1 MFNFKQIIS
10 SIADVGQKLFNTREV
25 KKNDINSILDL
36 CDDLISH
43 KGAAFG
49 ITVARDIT
57 ELYQSL
63 SPENKLLFFKKINDK
78 YKPSFTKVNEAIE
91 NYTKSQNEKT
101 LSDLFKVSEGKRR
114 ELFRRM
120 NMAPNGTAIIV
131 ALREDLIRILKDN
144 KELSELDNDLRHLFR
159 AWFNP
164 GFLKLAKITW
174 DTKAAVLEK
183 IIKYERVHQIKD
195 MNELKR
201 RLGEDRRFFSYFH
214 PALEDEPIIF
224 VQVALTKG
232 LGKSIQELMKPT
244 DNDEKSYDIAT
255 FYSIS
260 NCHEGLS
267 RVTLGNF
274 LIKRVVYEIQEE
286 LPHIKKFGTLS
297 PIPGFVEWFSYLD
310 ENKVKN
316 ILGILKDRNISF
328 LKSNDLKI
336 GDKRIV
342 ENKEAIIKLV
352 SHYIVNEKNHK
363 GLPIN
368 DVSRFHLGNGA
379 IVDDILINANI
390 SEAGFQRSFGI
401 MINYLYEL
409 KNIERNHENYMNNSQ
424 VIISD
429 KVKKYLKKIT

>member
-1 MFNFKQIIS
+1 MFNLKQIIS
-10 SIADVGQKLFNTREV
+10 SIADAGQKLFSKKDI
-25 KKNDINSILDL
+25 KKNDLDSIISL

-63 SPENKLLFFKKINDK
+63 SSENKLLFFKKINDK
-78 YKPSFTKVNEAIE
+78 YKPSFTRVNEAIE
-91 NYTKSQNEKT
+91 NYTKSQNENT

-131 ALREDLIRILKDN
+131 ALREDLLKILKDN
-144 KELSELDNDLRHLFR
+144 KELSALDNDLRHLFR

-232 LGKSIQELMKPT
+232 LGKSIQELMKPSS
-244 DNDEKSYDIAT
+244 DEKKTYDTAT

-260 NCHEGLS
+260 NCQEGLS

-286 LPHIKKFGTLS
+286 LPHIKNFGTLS
-297 PIPGFVEWFSYLD
+297 PIPGFSEWFTYL
-310 ENKVKN
+310 EEQKIKSILTNLKN
-316 ILGILKDRNISF
+316 QDVSF
-328 LKSNDLKI
+328 LKSQDLKL
-336 GDKRIV
+336 GDVRII
-342 ENKEAIIKLV
+342 ENKEALMKLV
-352 SHYIVNEKNHK
+352 AHYIVNEKNQQ
-363 GLPIN
+363 GLPVN

-379 IVDDILINANI
+379 IVDDIVINANV
-390 SEAGFQRSFGI
+390 SEQGFKRSYGV
-401 MINYLYEL
+401 MVNYLYEL
-409 KNIERNHENYMNNSQ
+409 KNIEKNHEDYMNNNK
-424 VIISD
+424 VIVSD
-429 KVKKYLKKIT
+429 KIKKYL

>member
-1 MFNFKQIIS
+1 MFNIKQIIS
-10 SIADVGQKLFNTREV
+10 SIADAGQKLFSIKNI
-25 KKNDINSILDL
+25 KKNDLESIISL

-49 ITVARDIT
+49 ITVARNII
-57 ELYQSL
+57 ELYQTL
-63 SPENKLLFFKKINDK
+63 SVENKVLFFKKINEK
-78 YKPSFTKVNEAIE
+78 YKPSFMKVNEAIDIYK
-91 NYTKSQNEKT
+91 NSQNEKN
-101 LSDLFKVSEGKRR
+101 LSYLSRVSEGSRR
-114 ELFRRM
+114 ELFTRM
-120 NMAPNGTAIIV
+120 NMAPNGTSAIV
-131 ALREDLIRILKDN
+131 SLREDLIKILKDN
-144 KELSELDNDLRHLFR
+144 KDFKALDDDLRYLFK

-164 GFLKLAKITW
+164 GFLKLEKITW

-232 LGKSIQELMKPT
+232 LGRSIQELMKPSTT
-244 DNDEKSYDIAT
+244 DSKSYDTAT

-260 NCHEGLS
+260 NCQEGLS

-286 LPHIKKFGTLS
+286 LPHIKNFGTLS
-297 PIPGFVEWFSYLD
+297 PIPGFADWFSYLD
-310 ENKVKN
+310 ELKIKN
-316 ILGILKDRNISF
+316 ILGNLKDKDVSF
-328 LKSNDLKI
+328 LKSKDLKL

-342 ENKEAIIKLV
+342 ENKEVIIKLV
-352 SHYIVNEKNHK
+352 AHYIVNEKNNK
-363 GLPIN
+363 GLPLN

-379 IVDDILINANI
+379 IVDDIIVNANV
-390 SEAGFQRSFGI
+390 SEVGFKRSFGV
-401 MINYLYEL
+401 MVNYLYEL
-409 KNIERNHENYMNNSQ
+409 TNIEKNHEDYVNSNK
-424 VIISD
+424 IIVSN
-429 KVKKYLKKIT
+429 KIKKYL

>member
-1 MFNFKQIIS
+1 MFNFKEIIS
-10 SIADVGQKLFNTREV
+10 SIADAGQKLFNIKNI
-25 KKNDINSILDL
+25 KKNDLESIISL

-63 SPENKLLFFKKINDK
+63 SSENKLLFFKKINDK

-120 NMAPNGTAIIV
+120 NMAPNGTSIIV
-131 ALREDLIRILKDN
+131 ALREDLLKILKDN
-144 KELSELDNDLRHLFR
+144 RDLLPLDDDLRHLFR

-164 GFLKLAKITW
+164 GFLKLQKITW

-183 IIKYERVHQIKD
+183 IIKYERVHQIMD

-201 RLGEDRRFFSYFH
+201 RLGGDRRFFSYFH

-232 LGKSIQELMKPT
+232 LGKSIQEIMKPS
-244 DNDEKSYDIAT
+244 NDDQNNYNTAT

-260 NCHEGLS
+260 NCQEGLS

-286 LPHIKKFGTLS
+286 LPHIKNFGTLS
-297 PIPGFVEWFSYLD
+297 PIPGFVDWFSYL
-310 ENKVKN
+310 EESKIKN
-316 ILGILKDRNISF
+316 ILGNLKDQSLSF
-328 LKSNDLKI
+328 LKSWDLKI
-336 GDKRIV
+336 GDNRII
-342 ENKEAIIKLV
+342 ENKDVIMKLAT
-352 SHYIVNEKNHK
+352 HYIVNEKNEK
-363 GLPIN
+363 GLPVN
-368 DVSRFHLGNGA
+368 DVCRFHLGNGA
-379 IVDDILINANI
+379 IVDDIVINGNI
-390 SEAGFQRSFGI
+390 SETGFKRSFGV
-401 MINYLYEL
+401 MVNYLYEL
-409 KNIERNHENYMNNSQ
+409 KNIEKNHEDFINNKK
-424 VIISD
+424 VIFSD
-429 KVKKYLKKIT
+429 KLKKYL

>member
-1 MFNFKQIIS
+1 MFNLKQIIS
-10 SIADVGQKLFNTREV
+10 SIADAGQKLFNIKNI
-25 KKNDINSILDL
+25 KKNDLVSILSL

-57 ELYQSL
+57 EIYPTL
-63 SPENKLLFFKKINDK
+63 SVDNKLLFFQKINK
-78 YKPSFTKVNEAIE
+78 KFKPSFTKVNEAIDTYR
-91 NYTKSQNEKT
+91 NSQNEKT
-101 LSDLFKVSEGKRR
+101 LADLLKISEGNRR

-120 NMAPNGTAIIV
+120 NMAPNGTSIIV
-131 ALREDLIRILKDN
+131 ALRQDLLRILKDN
-144 KELSELDNDLRHLFR
+144 NELRALDNDLRHLFR

-164 GFLKLAKITW
+164 GFLKLKKITW
-174 DTKAAVLEK
+174 DTKAAILEK
-183 IIKYERVHQIKD
+183 IIKYERVHQMKD
-195 MNELKR
+195 MHELKR

-232 LGKSIQELMKPT
+232 LGKSIQELMKPSSG
-244 DNDEKSYDIAT
+244 DSKKYDSAT

-260 NCHEGLS
+260 NCQEGLS

-286 LPHIKKFGTLS
+286 LPHIKNFGTLS
-297 PIPGFVEWFSYLD
+297 PIPGFVEWFSYL
-310 ENKVKN
+310 EESKIKN
-316 ILGILKDRNISF
+316 ILGNSVNQNMSF
-328 LKSNDLKI
+328 LKSQNLKI
-336 GDKRIV
+336 GDNRII
-342 ENKEAIIKLV
+342 ENKSSIIKLV
-352 SHYIVNEKNHK
+352 AHYIVNEKNLK
-363 GLPIN
+363 GYPIN

-379 IVDDILINANI
+379 IVDDIVVNANVSVI
-390 SEAGFQRSFGI
+390 GFKRSFGI

-409 KNIERNHENYMNNSQ
+409 KNIEKNHEDYMNSNK

-429 KVKKYLKKIT
+429 KIKKYL

>member
-1 MFNFKQIIS
+1 MFNLKQIIS
-10 SIADVGQKLFNTREV
+10 SIADAGQKIFSIKNI
-25 KKNDINSILDL
+25 KKNDLESIISL

-63 SPENKLLFFKKINDK
+63 SPENKLLFFQKINEK
-78 YKPSFTKVNEAIE
+78 YKPSFKKVNEAIE
-91 NYTKSQNEKT
+91 NYTKSQNERT
-101 LSDLFKVSEGKRR
+101 LSDLFKVSEGNRR

-131 ALREDLIRILKDN
+131 ALREDLLKILKSN

-164 GFLKLAKITW
+164 GFLKLTKITW

-232 LGKSIQELMKPT
+232 LGKSIQELMKPSS
-244 DNDEKSYDIAT
+244 NNQKEYDTAT

-260 NCHEGLS
+260 NCQEGLS

-286 LPHIKKFGTLS
+286 LPHIKNFGTLS
-297 PIPGFVEWFSYLD
+297 PIPGFADWFSYLD
-310 ENKVKN
+310 ESKIKN
-316 ILGILKDRNISF
+316 ILGDLTNQNVSF
-328 LKSNDLKI
+328 LKSKDMKI
-336 GDKRIV
+336 GDNRIV

-352 SHYIVNEKNHK
+352 AHYIVNEKNKK

-379 IVDDILINANI
+379 IVEDIVVNANI
-390 SEAGFQRSFGI
+390 SETGFKRSYGV
-401 MINYLYEL
+401 MVNYLYEL
-409 KNIERNHENYMNNSQ
+409 KNIEKNHEDYMNNNK
-424 VIISD
+424 VIVSD
-429 KVKKYLKKIT
+429 KIKKYL

>member
-1 MFNFKQIIS
+1 MFNFKEIIS
-10 SIADVGQKLFNTREV
+10 SIADAGQKLFNIKNI
-25 KKNDINSILDL
+25 KKNDLESIISL

-131 ALREDLIRILKDN
+131 ALREDLIKILKDN

-244 DNDEKSYDIAT
+244 DNDEKSYDTAT

-260 NCHEGLS
+260 NCQEGLS

-286 LPHIKKFGTLS
+286 LPHIKNFGTLS
-297 PIPGFVEWFSYLD
+297 PIPGFADWFTYL
-310 ENKVKN
+310 EEAKIKN
-316 ILGILKDRNISF
+316 ILGDLKDQDATF
-328 LKSNDLKI
+328 LKSQDLKL
-336 GDKRIV
+336 GDSRIV
-342 ENKEAIIKLV
+342 RNKEAIIKLV
-352 SHYIVNEKNHK
+352 AHYIVNEKNEK
-363 GLPIN
+363 GLPVN

-379 IVDDILINANI
+379 IVDDIVVNANI
-390 SEAGFQRSFGI
+390 SETGFKRSYGV
-401 MINYLYEL
+401 MVNYLYEL
-409 KNIERNHENYMNNSQ
+409 KNIEKNHEEYMNNNK
-424 VIISD
+424 IIVSD
-429 KVKKYLKKIT
+429 KIKKYL

>member
-1 MFNFKQIIS
+1 MFNLKQIIS
-10 SIADVGQKLFNTREV
+10 FIADAGQKLFD
-25 KKNDINSILDL
+25 KKNIKENDLNSILSL
-36 CDDLISH
+36 CDDLLSN

-57 ELYQSL
+57 ELYQTL
-63 SPENKLLFFKKINDK
+63 SKENKLLFFRKINEK
-78 YKPSFTKVNEAIE
+78 YKPSFTKVNEAIDVYK
-91 NYTKSQNEKT
+91 NSQNEKT
-101 LSDLFKVSEGKRR
+101 LSDLFKVSEGRRR

-120 NMAPNGTAIIV
+120 NMAPSGTSIIV
-131 ALREDLIRILKDN
+131 SLREDLLKILKDN
-144 KELSELDNDLRHLFR
+144 NELKGLDDDLRHLFR

-164 GFLKLAKITW
+164 GFLKLEKITW

-183 IIKYERVHQIKD
+183 IIKYERVHQMKD

-244 DNDEKSYDIAT
+244 NDEKKFYDTAT

-260 NCHEGLS
+260 NCQEGLS

-274 LIKRVVYEIQEE
+274 LIKRVVYEIEEE
-286 LPHIKKFGTLS
+286 LPHIKNFGTLS
-297 PIPGFVEWFSYLD
+297 PIPGFVDWFTYL
-310 ENKVKN
+310 EKIKIKS
-316 ILGILKDRNISF
+316 ILGNLTDQDVSF
-328 LKSNDLKI
+328 LKSQDLKI
-336 GDKRIV
+336 GDGRIIK
-342 ENKEAIIKLV
+342 NKEAMMKLV
-352 SHYIVNEKNHK
+352 THYIVNEKNQQ

-379 IVDDILINANI
+379 IVDDIIINANV
-390 SEAGFQRSFGI
+390 SEQGFKRSYGV
-401 MINYLYEL
+401 MVNYLYEL
-409 KNIERNHENYMNNSQ
+409 KNIEKNHEDYMNNNK
-424 VIISD
+424 VVVSD
-429 KVKKYLKKIT
+429 KIKKYL